1 MTQKLSNSKLK
12 DNSSKI
18 IFGNPELCAQ
28 FLRDYVNIPMLKN
41 VQAEDIEDVTNRYV
55 HMFTEER
62 NSDVVKRLHIKGGE
76 RSFFL
81 VSLIEHKANVDYNV
95 VMQILRYM
103 VFIWEDYEKEMEK
116 KQKGISKTKDFQYP
130 PILPII
136 FYDGAVNWTAATQLK
151 ERIFL
156 GDVLTEYIPDFNC
169 LLVQLKDYSNTELLK
184 YKNEL
189 SIIMMINK
197 LQEAADFKLL
207 SEEIP
212 PEYMESVTADSPEY
226 LLDIISQVIEI
237 LLSRINLPTEEVSD
251 FVGQVKERNMGE
263 LLSHFKGYDIQAT
276 RREEREKTIKEMTEQ
291 ITQEVTDKVR
301 QEITDKVNEQ
311 NIQKLILSIKD
322 LTASKESAIAQLKK
336 QYQLSENEA
345 IQKIVLYWNT

>member
-1 MTQKLSNSKLK
+1 MKFSG
-12 DNSSKI
+12 KI
-18 IFGNPELCAQ
+18 ISGNPELCAQ

-62 NSDVVKRLHIKGGE
+62 NSDVVKRLHIKGGD
-76 RSFFL
+76 RPFFL

-103 VFIWEDYEKEMEK
+103 VFIWEDYE
-116 KQKGISKTKDFQYP
+116 
-130 PILPII
+130 
-136 FYDGAVNWTAATQLK
+136 
-151 ERIFL
+151 IFL

-212 PEYMESVTADSPEY
+212 PEYIESVTADSPEY

-237 LLSRINLPTEEVSD
+237 LLSRINLPSEEVSD

-291 ITQEVTDKVR
+291 ITKEVTEKVK
-301 QEITDKVNEQ
+301 QEEVLRFINA
-311 NIQKLILSIKD
+311 IKS
-322 LTASKESAIAQLKK
+322 LNVPKELVFAQLLE
-336 QYQLSENEA
+336 QYDCSEHEA
-345 IQKIVLYWNT
+345 EKLLEAYW